1 MDVCVDQVQGI
12 EPWIDLIARQA
23 VYFIIGLVFETN
35 QLPVCW
41 YFTWLW
47 RNIRFI
53 VSRLGLEPRTH
64 GLKIRCSSQLSYR
77 DIFCCC
83 GCGSTRT
90 TSPKGNGFTV
100 RAATNYR
107 LHTRIWRKKHL
118 LNVPTRTEI
127 SLHGLLTNWNTF
139 IIRSHSCDIADDIIS
154 LKHVIHQQLWKRR
167 NLMGGFSWTRTTFFG
182 FSVRRIYHIC
192 QESMMLGVVTESNRQ
207 LRSHSA
213 IC

>member
-23 VYFIIGLVFETN
+23 VYFIIGLVVETN

-47 RNIRFI
+47 RNVRFI

-64 GLKIRCSSQLSYR
+64 SLEGCCSIQLNYRDVFCRCIPTRTRTEDPRIKSPLLYQLSYR
-77 DIFCCC
+77 DMFCHC

-107 LHTRIWRKKHL
+107 LHTRIWRKETL

-127 SLHGLLTNWNTF
+127 SLHGVLTNW
-139 IIRSHSCDIADDIIS
+139 
-154 LKHVIHQQLWKRR
+154 
-167 NLMGGFSWTRTTFFG
+167 TTFMIRLH
-182 FSVRRIYHIC
+182 SVLLLMRYF
-192 QESMMLGVVTESNRQ
+192 T
-207 LRSHSA
+207 
-213 IC
+213 